1 MRLILVT
8 LMLCLLGCGGN
19 SSPDNNNGND
29 NPNGEIQD
37 TSGALKIAASC
48 YPPKEAEKDWRVEGY
63 TLVDGKPKQVDYV
76 YAVVTLRNEPNG
88 NRVYLGPADTADA
101 DPGKA
106 GKFTIGGIPASL
118 ASLST
123 GELGT
128 HRVITIIAGKEPMEM
143 GEPMGKETALTAKM
157 VLELGATY
165 ARPELASG
173 IVVLL
178 TIIGSLF
185 VLGVGWGLLFR
196 PGDPKPLRWK
206 YSASVVLAFAF
217 AIIIVIAFAAMLYEF
232 RPDDASGAR
241 NTTSLGFATIYEGQY
256 SRDLP
261 SGLIFSLTEPPPAGE
276 NQTLGFAAPLWV
288 LLLSVIGTGLI
299 TITLVVGEIA
309 SPPPFDDVTSQDA
322 EVAKKA
328 MQSIRNRIKRFVE
341 NQTFLLASPF
351 VGIFVYQAVREG
363 AGAETQVLAVAI
375 AALGAGPTLNLLLK
389 KGEQAAKFGIERAA
403 GRIPSADEQPPV
415 PPSEQ

>member
-48 YPPKEAEKDWRVEGY
+48 YPPKEGETEWSVEGY

-88 NRVYLGPADTADA
+88 NRVYCGRTDETAADKT
-101 DPGKA
+101 
-106 GKFTIGGIPASL
+106 GKFTIGGIPTSIM
-118 ASLST
+118 SLST

-128 HRVITIIAGKEPMEM
+128 HRVITIIAGKK
-143 GEPMGKETALTAKM
+143 PMGQETALTAKM

-196 PGDPKPLRWK
+196 PRDPKALRWK

-341 NQTFLLASPF
+341 HQTFLLASPF
-351 VGIFVYQAVREG
+351 VGIFVYQAVRET
-363 AGAETQVLAVAI
+363 AGAETKVLAVAI